1 MSISPIYT
9 AAFSTIPI
17 SRGLYTD
24 RPFGGTTEE
33 AQKSQNTKAID
44 AVTAQTGVQTAQ
56 GTPLTESTAKSYERK
71 PNQYPEKST
80 DADKERSRSGD
91 ILDLSGQSKSKESLE
106 NAEKSEKVESSVK
119 SGDLTPEEQSQVER
133 LKARDAE
140 VRNHEQTHVAAAG
153 QYAKGGPKYVY
164 QTGPDGK
171 QYAIGGS
178 VSIDVS
184 PVSGDPQATI
194 QKAQQV
200 RAAALAPSEPS
211 GQDQK
216 VAAAASQMEA
226 DARLQLSREDTE
238 RTKKAA
244 EDSQEETPDTYG
256 PFGSLMIDKDSRGT
270 AEELAEKSS
279 FTSALYSKRNGPGG
293 VASAYQHVQDQT
305 AGRRMFV
312 AYA

>member
-9 AAFSTIPI
+9 AAFSTISI
-17 SRGLYTD
+17 NRGLYAD

-33 AQKSQNTKAID
+33 SRESRSKPATDSPVNAVSAIPARQAAQVAPK
-44 AVTAQTGVQTAQ
+44 
-56 GTPLTESTAKSYERK
+56 ESTTKSHERK
-71 PNQYPEKST
+71 PNPYPEKST
-80 DADKERSRSGD
+80 DSDKERSRSGD
-91 ILDLSGQSKSKESLE
+91 ILDLSGQSQSKSLE
-106 NAEKSEKVESSVK
+106 KAEKAESSIK
-119 SGDLTPEEQSQVER
+119 SGDLTQEERQQVER

-140 VRNHEQTHVAAAG
+140 VRTHEAAHLAAAG
-153 QYAKGGPKYVY
+153 QYAKGGPQYVY

-184 PVSGDPQATI
+184 PVSGNPQATL

-200 RAAALAPSEPS
+200 RAAALAPAEPS

-216 VAAAASQMEA
+216 VASAASQMEA
-226 DARLQLSREDTE
+226 DARLQLARE
-238 RTKKAA
+238 KAENA
-244 EDSQEETPDTYG
+244 ADPEENPDTYG
-256 PFGSLMIDKDSRGT
+256 PFGSLMIDKAPRD
-270 AEELAEKSS
+270 AVEELAEKSS
-279 FTSALYSKRNGPGG
+279 FTSALYSRRNGPGG

-305 AGRRMFV
+305 ASKRMFV